1 MRQRVMIAIALACG
15 PSLLIADEPTT
26 ALDQL
31 AAADL
36 IALLGDLKRDLDL
49 SLLLIT
55 HDITV
60 VASVADR
67 MVVLYAGQVVESGLT
82 PDILEA
88 PTHPYTRG
96 LLSSIP
102 PRRRHQRRRRRTSAR
117 LPNIPGNVPDPRSIP
132 QGCRFSTRCPDVFA
146 ACRSAAPPL
155 TTVTRPG
162 REPVQS
168 RCWLVDPET
177 ALEAPTRDQ
186 PQQGNQP

>member
-1 MRQRVMIAIALACG
+1 MIAIALACR

-36 IALLGDLKRDLDL
+36 IALLGELKRDLDL
-49 SLLLIT
+49 SLLLIS

-67 MVVLYAGQVVESGLT
+67 VVVLYAGQVVESGVT
-82 PDILEA
+82 QDVLEA

-96 LLSSIP
+96 LLLSIP
-102 PRRRHQRRRRRTSAR
+102 PRRRHQRRRRRTSTR
-117 LPNIPGNVPDPRSIP
+117 LPNIPGNVPEPLSIP
-132 QGCRFSTRCPDVFA
+132 QGCRFSNRCPDVFA
-146 ACRSAAPPL
+146 ACRAHAPPL
-155 TTVTRPG
+155 TTVVRPG

-168 RCWLVDPET
+168 RCWLVDPE
-177 ALEAPTRDQ
+177 AAPTAPSRDPAQ
-186 PQQGNQP
+186 PGKNP